1 MPMHNLIEYS
11 ENYSKT
17 SENLWESYRV
27 EANATLKNSE
37 SFKSKV
43 KITGKALD
51 TDNTKDVKTAVP
63 LKRLCNFWRTLGM
76 SLISSEINL
85 ILTCSAKCV
94 STNSANAKLY
104 VLVVTWST
112 QDNAK
117 LLRQLKSGFKRTIN
131 EEKNQSKKNKN
142 GNSTFTS
149 LWLWKNK

>member
-51 TDNTKDVKTAVP
+51 NDNTKDVKIAVP
-63 LKRLCNFWRTLGM
+63 LHSNT
-76 SLISSEINL
+76 
-85 ILTCSAKCV
+85 
-94 STNSANAKLY
+94 Y
-104 VLVVTWST
+104 VIF
-112 QDNAK
+112 
-117 LLRQLKSGFKRTIN
+117 G
-131 EEKNQSKKNKN
+131 E
-142 GNSTFTS
+142 
-149 LWLWKNK
+149 LWKCL